1 MRKKWLK
8 KDAEKENV
16 EANTSEVDG
25 DQEVENIE
33 NGKTAPPDINELLV
47 ATMNLVADNQVA
59 RDYIANA
66 LNAMAIESEL
76 GPLYKIVSFLFYSR
90 LYFIIITSY
99 LYLYF
104 SD

>member
-1 MRKKWLK
+1 M
-8 KDAEKENV
+8 EK
-16 EANTSEVDG
+16 
-25 DQEVENIE
+25 
-33 NGKTAPPDINELLV
+33 LHHRMLV
-47 ATMNLVADNQVA
+47 VAMNLVSDNQVA
-59 RDYIANA
+59 RDHIADA
-66 LNAMAIESEL
+66 LNAMAVEWQL